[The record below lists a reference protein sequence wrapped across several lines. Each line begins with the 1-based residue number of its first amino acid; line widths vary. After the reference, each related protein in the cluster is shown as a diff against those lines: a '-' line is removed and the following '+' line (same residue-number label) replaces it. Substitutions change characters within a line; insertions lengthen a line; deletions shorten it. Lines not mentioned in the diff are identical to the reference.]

1 MFLEYKVKLSK
12 LIKEFSWVP
21 VYEPVSSDEVFVKS
35 RNVSRP
41 GIELTGFLDYYDK
54 ERILIIGNTEYAY
67 MKTLK
72 SEQKCEALDKILL
85 NKPPAIVVARG
96 LDVFDEIIEIA
107 KKYKV
112 PIYTTQESTSI
123 LVSALVAFL
132 NVELAPRI
140 TKHGVLME
148 IYGEGVLIVGDSGV
162 GKSETAIELIKRGHR
177 LIADDSV
184 EIKKVSKRSLVGS
197 SPDNIRHFIEL
208 RGIGIINAMRI
219 FGVGAVKLTEKI
231 DMVINLEIWD
241 KSKIYDR
248 MGLDEEVTEIMGIQV
263 PIISIPVKTGRNLAV
278 IIEVATMNSRQK
290 RMGYHAAKELLGNL
304 GMDYDTPSEPTVRE
318 FKW

>member
-1 MFLEYKVKLSK
+1 MSLEYKVKLSK
-12 LIKEFSWVP
+12 LIKEFSWIP
-21 VYEPVSSDEVFVKS
+21 IYEPVNCDEVFVKS

-67 MKTLK
+67 MKTLN

-96 LDVFDEIIEIA
+96 LEVFDEIIKVA

-162 GKSETAIELIKRGHR
+162 GKSETSIELIKRGHR

-184 EIKKVSKRSLVGS
+184 EIKKVSKKSLVGS
-197 SPDNIRHFIEL
+197 APDNIRHFIEL

-231 DMVINLEIWD
+231 NMVINLEMWD

-248 MGLDEEVTEIMGIQV
+248 MGLDEEVTEIMGIRV

-304 GMDYDTPSEPTVRE
+304 GMDYDTPSEPTIRE